1 MSLIETPLTDL
12 LPAVARACNL
22 AYTGCVA
29 LEHPS
34 KGWLRLADG
43 RRFNPLL
50 DGEQAMWVSVV
61 LQMQLSRD
69 ANSAIAS
76 VPWAGIT
83 PQRVPFGFAPL
94 RAMWR
99 AITQAAAAV
108 AAKNLTMLDVPGG
121 QLPAVP
127 ALP

>member
-1 MSLIETPLTDL
+1 MSLIETPLSDL

-43 RRFNPLL
+43 RLFNPML
-50 DGEQAMWVSVV
+50 DGEQAMWVSVA
-61 LQMQLSRD
+61 LHMQLSHD
-69 ANSAIAS
+69 GSSASAS

-83 PQRVPFGFAPL
+83 PQQVPFGFAPM

-99 AITQAAAAV
+99 AIAQAAAAV
-108 AAKNLTMLDVPGG
+108 AQKNLTVTDAPGG
-121 QLPAVP
+121 
-127 ALP
+127 